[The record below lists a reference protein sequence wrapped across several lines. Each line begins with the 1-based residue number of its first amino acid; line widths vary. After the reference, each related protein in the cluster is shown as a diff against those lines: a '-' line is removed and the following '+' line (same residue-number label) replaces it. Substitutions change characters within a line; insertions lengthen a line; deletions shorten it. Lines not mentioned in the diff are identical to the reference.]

1 MAALK
6 NIAIVGAGHM
16 GIAIALGLRRSN
28 PHISI
33 GIIDSDPEKHKNI
46 SGANI
51 SLLAGLPDAPTF
63 EALILAIPPQAFNS
77 FSHNNPQLKS
87 LPTLMISVMAGV
99 TISELEKH
107 LKTSQVC
114 RAIPNLPCAIN
125 EGVTVL
131 MPPSNYHA
139 KKQIISHPNSFT
151 AWHVNHDARRESY

>member
-1 MAALK
+1 
-6 NIAIVGAGHM
+6 M

-28 PHISI
+28 PNISI
-33 GIIDSDPEKHKNI
+33 AIIDSDPEKYKNI

-63 EALILAIPPQAFNS
+63 EAMILAIPPQAFNS

-87 LPTLMISVMAGV
+87 LSTLMISVMAGI
-99 TISELEKH
+99 TISELEKY
-107 LKTSQVC
+107 LKYLTSVQGNSKSSM
-114 RAIPNLPCAIN
+114 RHQQRRNRIN
-125 EGVTVL
+125 A
-131 MPPSNYHA
+131 PSNYHA